1 MDGAGV
7 DSIVDVDAGKVA
19 VWADENP
26 GIASRTISGRKTGS
40 FKIFLET
47 SPGAIRAFKIR
58 IDCSSGEQ
66 LARQRTFG
74 CEH

>member
-7 DSIVDVDAGKVA
+7 DSIVDVDAGKVD

-26 GIASRTISGRKTGS
+26 GIASRAMSGIKTGS

-47 SPGAIRAFKIR
+47 SPEGIRAFKIR